1 LTTDLAG
8 ACFDADPKAP
18 DVLSAPGGPAVSR
31 ATDPN
36 GVGGCKAGA
45 MRIVFVMPTYYPDT
59 FGGLERQTRILAR
72 SLSRRGLRVT
82 ILAPIITSAISGA
95 TVEDGIPVVR
105 FPVRQ
110 PVYLGG
116 RYFLSMLSWW
126 IRAFAWL
133 ARHRSEYDI
142 IAVQHVRLHAA
153 PGLFAG
159 MLFRKPLVGKIG
171 RGGEHFEL
179 RRLTAK
185 RLPFGKL
192 VVALAKRSGMVFVA
206 NSEQIVRDLE
216 SMGLGPDRIARI
228 PNGVEVPSQSCGRAR
243 GADGTLVFVFAGR
256 LEAEKGVPQL
266 LQAFEMFATE
276 HPNARLEIFGVGPL
290 AQPLSETIGALGL
303 SEKVRLHGVVDDR
316 ERIYGGAAFMILP
329 SESEGMS
336 NTLLEAMGHGVAP
349 IITGVSGAGDV
360 VEDGRNGLLLSDNSP
375 ASILKGLKRA
385 QSLDEGEWRVM
396 SALARERV
404 IDSCSIDRVSETY
417 LELCS
422 SLLGVKGAHWTP

>member
-1 LTTDLAG
+1 
-8 ACFDADPKAP
+8 
-18 DVLSAPGGPAVSR
+18 
-31 ATDPN
+31 
-36 GVGGCKAGA
+36 
-45 MRIVFVMPTYYPDT
+45 MRIVLVMPTYYPDT
-59 FGGLERQTRILAR
+59 FGGLERQTRILAH
-72 SLSRRGLRVT
+72 SLSRRGLGVT
-82 ILAPIITSAISGA
+82 ILAPIITSSMSGA
-95 TVEDGIPVVR
+95 TVEDGIAVVR
-105 FPVRQ
+105 FPARQ

-116 RYFLSMLSWW
+116 RYLLSMLSWW
-126 IRAFAWL
+126 IRAFVWL
-133 ARHRSEYDI
+133 ARRRSEYDI

-179 RRLTAK
+179 HRLTQK

-216 SMGLGPDRIARI
+216 SMGLGPNRIARI

-316 ERIYGGAAFMILP
+316 KRIYGGAAFMILP

-336 NTLLEAMGHGVAP
+336 NTLLEAMAHGVAP
-349 IITGVSGAGDV
+349 IITAVSGAGDL

-375 ASILKGLKRA
+375 AAILKGLKRA
-385 QSLDEGEWRVM
+385 EALDEKEWQVM
-396 SALARERV
+396 SASARGRV
-404 IDSCSIDRVSETY
+404 ADSCSIEAVCEAY
-417 LELCS
+417 LRLCGR
-422 SLLGVKGAHWTP
+422 LLGVRARALADR